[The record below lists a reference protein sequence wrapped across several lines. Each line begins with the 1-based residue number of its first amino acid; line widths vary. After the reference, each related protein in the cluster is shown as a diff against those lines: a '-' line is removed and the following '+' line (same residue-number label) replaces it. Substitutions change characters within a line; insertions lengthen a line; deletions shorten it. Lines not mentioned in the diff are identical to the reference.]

1 MFRSAPNTGD
11 AFRQK
16 KDTSSLINMAASIH
30 LTSAIC
36 LSVLSVT
43 TVTSNLLLL
52 VAIWKDPFKCFSAPA
67 TSFIVVISLADLLT
81 ALTTEPFFATYYFVV
96 YFQGFEAVNNAISH
110 LFTAGSIISTVAI
123 SYSFLIVLA
132 LSWSQYL
139 AMKCPHNFRRIVTK
153 RNTVIFVL
161 LSLLYLLCF
170 TSLQF
175 TGIDKYIFLKVSLAM
190 NTTFLSVNLMVILL
204 LLNVEFRR
212 HVKRGRAFEAP
223 YESTSSSTRPKR
235 RTRRENLQH
244 QFTAVA
250 MYLAGILL
258 LSALPHVI
266 IAQIFLYS
274 SNLSPQAARNFQ
286 IALQIS
292 DLLLFFKVCLDTFV
306 YAWRLP
312 VYRRTIKTLF
322 FRRPVCG
329 SRCVNDKN
337 TDQFAELSPTPQ

>member
-1 MFRSAPNTGD
+1 
-11 AFRQK
+11 
-16 KDTSSLINMAASIH
+16 MAASIH
-30 LTSAIC
+30 LISAIC

-52 VAIWKDPFKCFSAPA
+52 VAIWRDPFKCFSAPA
-67 TSFIVVISLADLLT
+67 TSFLVVISLADLST
-81 ALTTEPFFATYYFVV
+81 AITTEPFFAAYYFVV
-96 YFQGFEAVNNAISH
+96 YFQGFEGVNSTLNR

-175 TGIDKYIFLKVSLAM
+175 MGIDKYIFLKVSLAV

-212 HVKRGRAFEAP
+212 HVKRGRVFEAP
-223 YESTSSSTRPKR
+223 SESPFLSTTLTRPKR
-235 RTRRENLQH
+235 KTRRENLQQ
-244 QFTAVA
+244 QFSAVA

-266 IAQIFLYS
+266 TAQIYLYS
-274 SNLSPQAARNFQ
+274 SNLSPQAAQNFQ

-292 DLLLFFKVCLDTFV
+292 DLLLFLKVCLDTFV

-312 VYRRTIKTLF
+312 MYRRTIKTLF
-322 FRRPVCG
+322 FRRAACG

-337 TDQFAELSPTPQ
+337 TDNFAELSPTPQ